1 MSVRA
6 CVCACVSRSVWCVC
20 VGVRKLERVRVRL
33 CVCAC
38 VSECLRDDDSID
50 DDDDGGEDGDD
61 DNNKN

>member
-1 MSVRA
+1 MSGRA
-6 CVCACVSRSVWCVC
+6 CVCACVSRTVCGVC